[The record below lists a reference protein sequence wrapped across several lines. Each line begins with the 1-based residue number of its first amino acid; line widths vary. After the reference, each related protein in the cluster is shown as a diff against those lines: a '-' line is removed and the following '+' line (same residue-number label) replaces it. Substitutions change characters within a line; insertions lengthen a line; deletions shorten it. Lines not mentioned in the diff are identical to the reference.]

1 MFFRGLFNTRA
12 IKYKIHQRTAMD
24 TTRTIYK
31 FDQGIW
37 SIPTECRKLLRIVLI
52 VAAVGVLVW
61 GFGWS
66 PKYLPDGTRHPMA
79 WLVNLAMWTL
89 FFALTNLSR
98 AFRGACFLELT
109 QENLSWK
116 ADNLSPHS
124 IKVQDIQKAVFIS
137 GSVNF
142 LLRDGTIYNI
152 HPEYFPKRVMRELEG
167 HLRALIGEQA
177 EMRAA

>member
-1 MFFRGLFNTRA
+1 
-12 IKYKIHQRTAMD
+12 MD
-24 TTRTIYK
+24 TTQTIYK

-37 SIPTECRKLLRIVLI
+37 SIPPERRKLLRIVLV
-52 VAAVGVLVW
+52 VAAVGVLAWGSVW
-61 GFGWS
+61 GPMYS
-66 PKYLPDGTRHPMA
+66 ADGTRHPNA
-79 WLVNLAMWTL
+79 WLGNLAMWIL
-89 FFALTNLSR
+89 FFALTGLSR
-98 AFRGACFLELT
+98 AFKGACFVELT
-109 QENLSWK
+109 PENLSWK